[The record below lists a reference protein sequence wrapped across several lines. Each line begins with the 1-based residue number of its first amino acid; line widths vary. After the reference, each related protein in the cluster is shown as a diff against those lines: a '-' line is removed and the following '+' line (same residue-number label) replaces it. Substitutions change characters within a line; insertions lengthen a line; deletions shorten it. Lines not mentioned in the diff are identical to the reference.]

1 MNKQQA
7 GFTLIELVMVIV
19 ILGILAAT
27 ALPKYVSLQTDAE
40 QATIK
45 GVAGSLAS
53 ASAINYASCA
63 AKNNVVGTGC
73 VAINACTGTALSGLI
88 TGVTFGASNGNYAVA
103 ASTLGG
109 TPTTNSTNGGAFYC
123 QVSMVG
129 SSASAIEFQAIAA
142 GN

>member
-73 VAINACTGTALSGLI
+73 VNVDACTDLSALI
-88 TGVTFGASNGNYAVA
+88 TGVTFGGSNGNYAVA
-103 ASTLGG
+103 VSSLGG
-109 TPTTNSTNGGAFYC
+109 TPTSSTTNGTAFYC

-129 SSASAIEFQAIAA
+129 SSATAVEFQAIAA